1 MVIKLTK
8 LISIC
13 YNNYEKVP
21 QTEKIRNGGIKME
34 IKRDYYLKE
43 LIDRI
48 DNQLIKIITG
58 IRRCGKS
65 YLLNVIL
72 KNYLKEQGI
81 DEEHIIQLSLDEN
94 KNKKY
99 LEPDVL
105 DEYIRSLIKD
115 KNKYYILL
123 DEIQEVKDFE
133 SVLIGFMHIDN
144 VEIYVTGSNS
154 KFLSSDIVT
163 EFRGRGDEIR
173 IYPLSFAEFY
183 SVYDGSEEIALSE
196 YYTYGGLPL
205 TVLSKTDNSKINYLK
220 TQKDNVYI
228 NDIVDR
234 NKVKNK
240 EELEMLVQII
250 ASDIGCLTN
259 PLKLSNNFKER
270 DKLSTMTDKT
280 IYNYLGYLQDAFMI
294 EKARRFDVRG
304 KRFIETPQ
312 KYYFTDMGIRNS
324 FLDFRQSEEISH
336 TMENVIY
343 IELKKRG
350 YNVDVGSVEIREGD
364 AKKQLEIDF
373 VANKGNNKIY
383 IQSALEMKTGEKV
396 KQEQKSLL
404 NVNDFFKKII
414 IVGDNIKRSRY
425 DNGIILMSIY
435 DFLLDDNSL
444 EY

>member
-1 MVIKLTK
+1 
-8 LISIC
+8 
-13 YNNYEKVP
+13 
-21 QTEKIRNGGIKME
+21 ME

-48 DNQLIKIITG
+48 DNGLIKIITG

-65 YLLNVIL
+65 YLLNVIF
-72 KNYLKEQGI
+72 KNYLLGEGI
-81 DEEHIIQLSLDEN
+81 DKEHIIQLSLDEN
-94 KNKKY
+94 RNKKY
-99 LEPDVL
+99 LDPDIL
-105 DEYIRSLIKD
+105 DSYIRNLIKD
-115 KNKYYILL
+115 NNKYYLLL
-123 DEIQEVKDFE
+123 DEVQEVKDFE
-133 SVLIGFMHIDN
+133 SVLIGFMHISN
-144 VEIYVTGSNS
+144 LEIYVTGSNS

-173 IYPLSFAEFY
+173 VYPLSFSEFY
-183 SVYDGSEEIALSE
+183 SVYNGSEEKALNE
-196 YYTYGGLPL
+196 YYTFGGLPL
-205 TVLSKTDNSKINYLK
+205 TVLSKTDNTKINYLR

-234 NKVKNK
+234 NKIQNK
-240 EELEMLVQII
+240 EELEMLVQIV

-324 FLDFRQSEEISH
+324 FIDFRQSEEISH
-336 TMENVIY
+336 IMENVIY

-350 YNVDVGSVEIREGD
+350 YNVDVGSVEIREGNT
-364 AKKQLEIDF
+364 KKQLEIDF

-383 IQSALEMKTGEKV
+383 IQSALEMKTANKV

-414 IVGDNIKRSRY
+414 IVGDNIKKSRY

-435 DFLLDDNSL
+435 DFLLDENSL
-444 EY
+444 NY

>member
-1 MVIKLTK
+1 
-8 LISIC
+8 
-13 YNNYEKVP
+13 
-21 QTEKIRNGGIKME
+21 ME
-34 IKRDYYLKE
+34 IKRDYYLNE

-48 DNQLIKIITG
+48 DNQLIKIVTG

-65 YLLNVIL
+65 YLLNIIF
-72 KNYLKEQGI
+72 KNYLIEQGI

-99 LEPDVL
+99 LNPDML
-105 DEYIRSLIKD
+105 DEYIRCLIKD
-115 KNKYYILL
+115 ENKYYILL

-133 SVLIGFMHIDN
+133 AVLIGFLHISN

-154 KFLSSDIVT
+154 KFLSSDIIT

-173 IYPLSFAEFY
+173 VYPLSFSEFY
-183 SVYDGSEEIALSE
+183 SIYEGSEEKALNE
-196 YYTYGGLPL
+196 YYTFGGLPL
-205 TVLSKTDNSKINYLK
+205 AVLSKTDNSKINYLRM
-220 TQKDNVYI
+220 QKDNVYI
-228 NDIVDR
+228 NDIVER
-234 NKVKNK
+234 NKVQNK
-240 EELEMLVQII
+240 EELEVLVQII

-304 KRFIETPQ
+304 KKFIETPQ

-336 TMENVIY
+336 IMENVIY

-364 AKKQLEIDF
+364 IKKQLEIDF

-383 IQSALEMKTGEKV
+383 IQSALEMKTEEKV
-396 KQEQKSLL
+396 KQEQKSLV
-404 NVNDFFKKII
+404 NVDDFFKKII

-435 DFLLDDNSL
+435 DFLLDANSL

>member
-1 MVIKLTK
+1 
-8 LISIC
+8 
-13 YNNYEKVP
+13 
-21 QTEKIRNGGIKME
+21 ME
-34 IKRDYYLKE
+34 IERDYYLKE
-43 LIDRI
+43 LVDRI
-48 DNQLIKIITG
+48 DNQLIKIVTG

-65 YLLNVIL
+65 YLLNIIF
-72 KNYLKEQGI
+72 KNYLIEQGN

-99 LEPDVL
+99 LDPDVL

-115 KNKYYILL
+115 DKKYYILL
-123 DEIQEVKDFE
+123 DEVQEVRDFE
-133 SVLIGFMHIDN
+133 SVLIGFLHINN

-173 IYPLSFAEFY
+173 VYPLSFAEFY
-183 SVYDGSEEIALSE
+183 SVYEGSEEKALNE

-205 TVLSKTDNSKINYLK
+205 TVLGKTDTAKINYLK

-234 NKVKNK
+234 NGIQNK

-259 PLKLSNNFKER
+259 PLKLSNGFKER
-270 DKLSTMTDKT
+270 ERTSSMTDKT
-280 IYNYLGYLQDAFMI
+280 IYNYLEHLQNAFLI
-294 EKARRFDVRG
+294 ERARRFDVRG

-350 YNVDVGSVEIREGD
+350 YNVDVGSVEIREGNVR
-364 AKKQLEIDF
+364 KQLEIDF

-383 IQSALEMKTGEKV
+383 IQSALEMKTSEKV
-396 KQEQKSLL
+396 QQEQRSLL

-414 IVGDNIKRSRY
+414 IVGDNVKRSRY
-425 DNGIILMSIY
+425 DNGIIIMSIY
-435 DFLLDDNSL
+435 DFLLDSNSL

>member
-1 MVIKLTK
+1 
-8 LISIC
+8 
-13 YNNYEKVP
+13 
-21 QTEKIRNGGIKME
+21 ME

-43 LIDRI
+43 LIDRM

-65 YLLNVIL
+65 YLLNIIF
-72 KNYLKEQGI
+72 KKYLLENGT
-81 DEEHIIQLSLDEN
+81 DEDHIIQLSLDEN

-99 LEPDVL
+99 LNPDIL
-105 DEYIRSLIKD
+105 DEHIRSLIKD

-133 SVLIGFMHIDN
+133 SVLIGFMHMTN

-173 IYPLSFAEFY
+173 VYPLSFAEFY
-183 SVYDGSEEIALSE
+183 SVYDGTEEKALNE

-205 TVLSKTDNSKINYLK
+205 TVIAKTDNGKINYLR

-228 NDIVDR
+228 NDIIDR
-234 NKVKNK
+234 NHIQNK

-324 FLDFRQSEEISH
+324 FLDFRQSEEVSH
-336 TMENVIY
+336 IMENVIY

-383 IQSALEMKTGEKV
+383 IQSALEMKTEEKV

-414 IVGDNIKRSRY
+414 IVGENIKRSRY
-425 DNGIILMSIY
+425 DNGIIIMSIY
-435 DFLLDDNSL
+435 DFLLDANSL
-444 EY
+444 DY

>member
-1 MVIKLTK
+1 
-8 LISIC
+8 
-13 YNNYEKVP
+13 
-21 QTEKIRNGGIKME
+21 ME

-43 LIDRI
+43 LIDRL
-48 DNQLIKIITG
+48 DNGLIKIITG

-65 YLLNVIL
+65 YLLNTIF
-72 KNYLKEQGI
+72 KNYLLEQGT
-81 DEEHIIQLSLDEN
+81 DKEHIIQLSLDERTN
-94 KNKKY
+94 FKY
-99 LEPDVL
+99 LDPDEL
-105 DEYIRSLIKD
+105 DEYIRSLIMDEK
-115 KNKYYILL
+115 KYYILL
-123 DEIQEVKDFE
+123 DEIQEVKEFE
-133 SVLIGFMHIDN
+133 SVLIGFMHINN

-173 IYPLSFAEFY
+173 VYPLSFAEFY
-183 SVYDGSEEIALSE
+183 SVYEGSEEKALSE

-205 TVLSKTDNSKINYLK
+205 AIMAQTDNAKINYLK

-234 NKVKNK
+234 NNVQNQ
-240 EELEMLVQII
+240 EELEMLVQIV
-250 ASDIGCLTN
+250 ASDIGSLTN

-270 DKLSTMTDKT
+270 DRMSTMTDKT
-280 IYNYLGYLQDAFMI
+280 IYNYLGYLQDAFII

-336 TMENVIY
+336 SMENVIY

-350 YNVDVGSVEIREGD
+350 YNVDVGSVEIREGNT
-364 AKKQLEIDF
+364 KKQLEIDF

-383 IQSALEMKTGEKV
+383 IQSALEMKTREKV
-396 KQEQKSLL
+396 EQEQKSLV

-425 DNGIILMSIY
+425 ENGIIIMSIY
-435 DFLLDDNSL
+435 DFLLDPESL
-444 EY
+444 SY

>member
-1 MVIKLTK
+1 
-8 LISIC
+8 
-13 YNNYEKVP
+13 
-21 QTEKIRNGGIKME
+21 ME
-34 IKRDYYLKE
+34 IKRDYYLNE

-48 DNQLIKIITG
+48 DNQLIKIVTG

-65 YLLNVIL
+65 YLLNVIF
-72 KNYLKEQGI
+72 KNYLIEQGI
-81 DEEHIIQLSLDEN
+81 DQEHIIQLSLDEN

-99 LEPDVL
+99 LDPDVL

-115 KNKYYILL
+115 ENKYYLLL

-133 SVLIGFMHIDN
+133 SVLIGFMHINN
-144 VEIYVTGSNS
+144 VEIFVTGSNS

-173 IYPLSFAEFY
+173 VYPLSFSEFY
-183 SVYDGSEEIALSE
+183 SIYGGTEEIALSE

-205 TVLSKTDNSKINYLK
+205 TVLAKTDNAKINYLRA
-220 TQKDNVYI
+220 QKDNVYI
-228 NDIVDR
+228 NDIVER
-234 NKVKNK
+234 NNIQNK

-250 ASDIGCLTN
+250 SSDIGCLTN

-270 DKLSTMTDKT
+270 DRLSTMTDKT

-312 KYYFTDMGIRNS
+312 KYYFTDMGIRNL

-350 YNVDVGSVEIREGD
+350 YNVDVGSVEIREGNT
-364 AKKQLEIDF
+364 KKQLEIDF

-383 IQSALEMKTGEKV
+383 IQSALEMKTAEKV
-396 KQEQKSLL
+396 RQEQKSLL

-435 DFLLDDNSL
+435 DFLLDANSL

>member
-1 MVIKLTK
+1 
-8 LISIC
+8 
-13 YNNYEKVP
+13 
-21 QTEKIRNGGIKME
+21 ME

-65 YLLNVIL
+65 YLLNTIF
-72 KNYLKEQGI
+72 KNYLIEQGI

-99 LEPDVL
+99 LDPDVL

-123 DEIQEVKDFE
+123 DEVQEVKNFE
-133 SVLIGFMHIDN
+133 SVLIGFMHISN

-173 IYPLSFAEFY
+173 VYPLSFSEFY
-183 SVYDGSEEIALSE
+183 SVYEGSEEKALSE
-196 YYTYGGLPL
+196 YYIYGGLPL
-205 TVLSKTDNSKINYLK
+205 TVIAKTDNAKINYLRA
-220 TQKDNVYI
+220 QKDNVYI
-228 NDIVDR
+228 NDIVER
-234 NKVKNK
+234 NKIQNK
-240 EELEMLVQII
+240 EKLEMLVQII

-270 DKLSTMTDKT
+270 DSLSTMTDKT
-280 IYNYLGYLQDAFMI
+280 IYNYLRYLQDAFMI

-304 KRFIETPQ
+304 KKFIETPQ

-324 FLDFRQSEEISH
+324 FLDFRQSEEVSH
-336 TMENVIY
+336 IMENVIY

-383 IQSALEMKTGEKV
+383 IQSALEMKTEEKV

-414 IVGDNIKRSRY
+414 IVGDNIKRSRF
-425 DNGIILMSIY
+425 DNGIIIMSIY
-435 DFLLDDNSL
+435 DFLLDANSL

>member
-1 MVIKLTK
+1 
-8 LISIC
+8 
-13 YNNYEKVP
+13 
-21 QTEKIRNGGIKME
+21 ME
-34 IKRDYYLKE
+34 IKRDFYLNE
-43 LIDRI
+43 LIDRM
-48 DNQLIKIITG
+48 DNQLIKVITG

-65 YLLNVIL
+65 YLLNTIF
-72 KNYLKEQGI
+72 KNYLIEQEI

-99 LEPDVL
+99 LDPDVL

-123 DEIQEVKDFE
+123 DEIQEVRSFE
-133 SVLIGFMHIDN
+133 SVLIGFMHINN
-144 VEIYVTGSNS
+144 VDIYVTGSNS

-173 IYPLSFAEFY
+173 VYPLSFAEFY
-183 SVYDGSEEIALSE
+183 SIYEGSEERALNE

-205 TVLSKTDNSKINYLK
+205 TVLAKTDNAKINYLK
-220 TQKDNVYI
+220 MQKDNVYI
-228 NDIVDR
+228 NDIIDR
-234 NKVKNK
+234 NKVQNK

-259 PLKLSNNFKER
+259 PLKLSNHFKER
-270 DKLSTMTDKT
+270 DTATTMTDKT
-280 IYNYLGYLQDAFMI
+280 IYNYLEYLQNAFMI

-383 IQSALEMKTGEKV
+383 IQSALEMKTEEKV
-396 KQEQKSLL
+396 KQEQRSLL

-425 DNGIILMSIY
+425 ENGIIIMGIY
-435 DFLLDDNSL
+435 DFLLDANSL